1 MSELRKVLDTLAE
14 FGTTFD
20 KANDNPNLTLKT
32 AGDDASGSVPS
43 MRKVLSDSDRI
54 LMQKTLLDLTPEE
67 RVHLFYLQLQ
77 KQDSGVP
84 IGRDPLLSAALGND
98 PVISKVL
105 DTTGGAAL
113 QRQDLEP
120 ILWSIFVSVFP
131 AYQRFRKVPANGLV
145 HAWNQITDYGDAEF
159 MTELGTVTDDNA
171 TYVRQTTNIAQLAT
185 RRGVTFR
192 EQLAVPAGGMSWNPQ
207 QIEIEQGLIAMA
219 HKMQKTIFQGQAS
232 NSGGLATNEL
242 GLYDPNG
249 FTGLRSI
256 LNTNDAVY
264 FSPYLTSNPDSFS
277 AAVGATIVP
286 ITNAGGAVPNV
297 VYLRAQE
304 QQRLTDSLTSV
315 QRSVDRTEFIPGL
328 QVPAI
333 ATSVGLLPL
342 IGVPGDS
349 IGTYTTD
356 SNSLPAAT
364 PDGKEVADLY
374 VLNDNSVVLPY
385 LGSPGPSVLE
395 IPPGVSGQ
403 LTRLFI
409 IYLFNG
415 LAVMSI
421 PFNNKARANLAT
433 S

>member
-1 MSELRKVLDTLAE
+1 MSGELQSVLKALGE
-14 FGTTFD
+14 FGSSFD
-20 KANDNPNLTLKT
+20 KANDHPNDTNPALKS
-32 AGDDASGSVPS
+32 AGDDVSGAMPS
-43 MRKVLSDSDRI
+43 MRKVLSQNDRI
-54 LMQKTLLDLTPEE
+54 LMQRDLMSLNTSELT
-67 RVHLFYLQLQ
+67 HLFYMQLA
-77 KQDSGVP
+77 KQDTG
-84 IGRDPLLSAALGND
+84 IPLGHDRYLSEAMGND
-98 PVISKVL
+98 PVISRVL

-120 ILWSIFVSVFP
+120 ILYTLFVKAFP
-131 AYQRFRKVPANGLV
+131 AYERMQKIPANGLV
-145 HAWNQITDYGDAEF
+145 HAWNQITAYGDAQF

-207 QIEIEQGLIAMA
+207 QIEIQQGLTAMA

-232 NSGGLATNEL
+232 NSGGTASNEL
-242 GLYDPNG
+242 GLYDANG

-256 LNTNDAVY
+256 LNTANAVN

-277 AAVGATIVP
+277 AAVGAGILP
-286 ITNAGGAVPNV
+286 ITDAGGGLPNV
-297 VYLRAQE
+297 AYLRQAELQK
-304 QQRLTDSLTSV
+304 LTDSLTQF
-315 QRSVDRTEFIPGL
+315 QRSVDRTEFIPGVT
-328 QVPAI
+328 VPAI
-333 ATSVGLLPL
+333 ASSVGLMPL
-342 IGVPGDS
+342 MGVPGDS
-349 IGTYTTD
+349 IGTYTASTF
-356 SNSLPAAT
+356 A
-364 PDGKEVADLY
+364 GKTVADVYLLDDAT
-374 VLNDNSVVLPY
+374 VAIPY

-415 LAVMSI
+415 LAVL
-421 PFNNKARANLAT
+421 NLTHVNKLRTNLAT